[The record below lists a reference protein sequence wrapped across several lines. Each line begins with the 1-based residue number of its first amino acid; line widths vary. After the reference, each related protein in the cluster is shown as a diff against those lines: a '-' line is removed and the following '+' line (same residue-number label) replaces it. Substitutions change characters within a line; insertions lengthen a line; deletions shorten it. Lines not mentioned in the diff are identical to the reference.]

1 MTKEETLQLKGI
13 AILMMLFLHL
23 FNTTANVEQCQ
34 TYIYFWNGKPLVLA
48 LSRVAAFC
56 VPIYIFLSGYG
67 LAITY
72 KQNQRI
78 MRSWNRIFNLYIN
91 YWIVFLLF
99 IPLACFIRPQNYPG
113 NLTEFICNFIALDCS
128 YNREWWFF
136 LPYVLLVISSKHI
149 FNILDK
155 LDIKTTLTT
164 VTVLCILYIITNTIG
179 KSIFRT
185 SQPLQVVAW
194 YITLLFTFI
203 CGALFARYNIFEY
216 FQSYF
221 SRYSSPK
228 RNFLLICGLSTLCIL
243 RMMLGPSM
251 LNPFFVIPF
260 LICYVCMKHN
270 KHISWM
276 LRFWGR
282 HSTNL
287 WLVHTFFAYY
297 LFHDFIYSF
306 HYPILIYLVL
316 LIISLG
322 SSYVVR
328 FIHHPIKSITNNLIN
343 CR

>member
-149 FNILDK
+149 IHYYK
-155 LDIKTTLTT
+155 YYRKIYIPYQSTTTGCCMVYYSFIHIHLRS
-164 VTVLCILYIITNTIG
+164 LI
-179 KSIFRT
+179 R
-185 SQPLQVVAW
+185 PLQ
-194 YITLLFTFI
+194 
-203 CGALFARYNIFEY
+203 
-216 FQSYF
+216 
-221 SRYSSPK
+221 
-228 RNFLLICGLSTLCIL
+228 
-243 RMMLGPSM
+243 
-251 LNPFFVIPF
+251 
-260 LICYVCMKHN
+260 
-270 KHISWM
+270 HI
-276 LRFWGR
+276 
-282 HSTNL
+282 
-287 WLVHTFFAYY
+287 
-297 LFHDFIYSF
+297 
-306 HYPILIYLVL
+306 
-316 LIISLG
+316 
-322 SSYVVR
+322 
-328 FIHHPIKSITNNLIN
+328 
-343 CR
+343 